1 QLAERRVLEIGE
13 AGATVA
19 LGQEQVP
26 EGALA
31 GLRLQLLHDGRD
43 LPARRSG
50 VELLVEDVL
59 VRIDVLVH
67 EVGDLLQVHLRLLRV
82 LEIHGRPPLALSS
95 ARLYP
100 PRRAKSWQPG

>member
-1 QLAERRVLEIGE
+1 
-13 AGATVA
+13 VA

-26 EGALA
+26 QGALA
-31 GLRLQLLHDGRD
+31 SLLLELLHDGRD
-43 LPARRSG
+43 LPARGTG

-59 VRIDVLVH
+59 VGIDVLGH
-67 EVGDLLQVHLRLLRV
+67 EFGDLLQVHLGLLRV

-100 PRRAKSWQPG
+100 PRRAKSWQAGGKERWR